1 MRSKRT
7 FETVDA
13 DFSTRRRILVAAERL
28 FAEDGVERTTMRA
41 ITRAAGTNLAA
52 VNYHFGSKDG
62 LVKAVFDDLAR
73 ETARS
78 RLRRLDELKARRPGR
93 PLPVRDI
100 IDTFMAPYIGS
111 GLNRHGALLVRL
123 ILQHRA
129 TPTPV
134 TRRIVAA
141 HFDRLAEIFIAALAE
156 AVPHLDRAAASWRY
170 YLAVGTIVF
179 AASERAPG
187 GRLEKISGGS
197 ASAADR
203 EQLIAQLTDF
213 LIGGMN
219 APSSARP
226 RAARSAAREERLTE
240 PGRPTRSQ

>member
-1 MRSKRT
+1 MRSKRA
-7 FETVDA
+7 FESMDA
-13 DFSTRRRILVAAERL
+13 DVSTRRRILVAAERL
-28 FAEDGVERTTMRA
+28 FAEGGIERTTMRA
-41 ITRAAGTNLAA
+41 ITREAGTNLAA

-78 RLRRLDELKARRPGR
+78 RLKRLDELRARKPGR

-100 IDTFMAPYIGS
+100 IDTFMAPYIG
-111 GLNRHGALLVRL
+111 GDGRHGALLVRL

-134 TRRIVAA
+134 TRRIIAQ

-156 AVPHLDRAAASWRY
+156 ALPQLDRAAASWRY

-179 AASERAPG
+179 AASDRTPG
-187 GRLEKISGGS
+187 GRLDKISGGT
-197 ASAADR
+197 ASTADR
-203 EQLIAQLTDF
+203 EQLLTQLTDF

-226 RAARSAAREERLTE
+226 RVVRSATK
-240 PGRPTRSQ
+240 RSA